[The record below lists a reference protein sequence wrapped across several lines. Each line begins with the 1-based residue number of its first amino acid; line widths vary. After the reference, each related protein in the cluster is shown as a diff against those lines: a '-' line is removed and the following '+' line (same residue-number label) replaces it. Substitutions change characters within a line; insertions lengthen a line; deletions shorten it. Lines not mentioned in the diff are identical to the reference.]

1 MDEQLDALDERGKK
15 AAADA
20 ADPMDAASAADP
32 MDAASAAEPEDAA
45 SASVPDG
52 PADGPTGAPASAP
65 SPARR
70 FHAPKLT
77 RRSLVGAG
85 VAALAVGAGAAFG
98 IARCTAGDASVPSEP
113 KSPEPGASAG
123 PDSRRGGKLVMY
135 TCCDDGLVNAFV
147 PAFMQETGI
156 VVDVRRMTA
165 SECRDSVAE
174 EVAAGRPIADVV
186 WGGDESWY
194 AAGEADYEK
203 YFSSENANVL
213 DGCRNTSGYVTPAT
227 REVCVIAVNSARAE
241 ELSVEIEGYA
251 DLLDERLAGLVA
263 VADAGT
269 DAAAKSSAEAARAA
283 GDLLSAF
290 STTVEDGSAQ
300 PGGDAFLAA
309 LEAQAGGNVRA
320 TSEDVLED
328 VLSGAA
334 VTGLV
339 YEQQAAAMTR
349 LTGEVEVVLPREG
362 CLVAHGCT
370 AIVRGATNLAQAQG
384 WVDFVC
390 GETAQKGAA
399 AKVRLRSVRDGVGE
413 KDDFVQLTV
422 GKA

>member
-32 MDAASAAEPEDAA
+32 MDAAGAAEPEDAA

-85 VAALAVGAGAAFG
+85 VAALAVGAGATFG

-113 KSPEPGASAG
+113 KSPEPGAAAG

-135 TCCDDGLVNAFV
+135 TCCDDDLVNAFV

-165 SECRDSVAE
+165 SECRDSVAA

-203 YFSSENANVL
+203 YFSSENAGVL
-213 DGCRNTSGYVTPAT
+213 DECRNTDGYVTPAT
-227 REVCVIAVNSARAE
+227 REVCAIAVNSAKAAE
-241 ELSVEIEGYA
+241 LGVEIAGYG

-263 VADAGT
+263 VADPQT
-269 DAAAKSSAEAARAA
+269 DAAGKSSRKAVREV
-283 GDLLSAF
+283 GNLLPAF
-290 STTVEDGSAQ
+290 VTTAEDGSVV

-309 LEAQAGGNVRA
+309 MDAQTGGNVRA

-328 VLSGAA
+328 VLSGEA
-334 VTGLV
+334 VAGLV
-339 YEQQAAAMTR
+339 YEQAAAAMAD

-362 CLVAHGCT
+362 CLVVHGCT
-370 AIVRGATNLAQAQG
+370 AIARGATNLAQARA
-384 WVDFVC
+384 WVDFAC
-390 GETAQKGAA
+390 GENAQRAA
-399 AKVRLRSVRDGVGE
+399 AGRVRLRSVRDGIGE
-413 KDDFVQLTV
+413 KDDFAKLVD
-422 GKA
+422 GE